1 MSTVPFEFKQLTPF
15 LSLRISFN
23 ILITKC
29 IIETNQ
35 RKKVEMNCE
44 QSFLLLLFSKLQ

>member
-23 ILITKC
+23 ILIAMC
-29 IIETNQ
+29 IVETNQ
-35 RKKVEMNCE
+35 KKVDNE
-44 QSFLLLLFSKLQ
+44 L